1 MEYVKLGLL
10 LFCLANAGVKFTNAT
25 CAIGA
30 AIYGPED
37 SITDDK
43 PSGHIVAVYKK
54 ETGADYNTASIDEPY
69 AEYFD
74 VSIFKEGTG
83 TGAVQTLIVR
93 TKANISELRDGK
105 DDRPVITPSVSVR
118 CVDGTVPTLPTAWTY
133 TVHDT
138 NNKAPSFPE
147 EIPTINADI
156 KGWAAETVYGTINIT
171 DLDRTKEFAAI
182 DSITVTSD
190 TDPIPVVASLEPI
203 GDKHPW
209 VTPLSIKL
217 VDGNVK
223 LGNHT
228 VTLVATNG
236 LHKTETKFTI
246 EVTKSSASALAGTF
260 FTVTL
265 LSLITSKIN
274 NY

>member
-10 LFCLANAGVKFTNAT
+10 LFCLANAGVKFTNAL
-25 CAIGA
+25 CPIGVA
-30 AIYGPED
+30 VYGPED

-43 PSGHIVAVYKK
+43 QSGHIVAVYKNGA
-54 ETGADYNTASIDEPY
+54 GADFNTALIDVAS

-74 VSIFKEGTG
+74 GIIFKEGTG
-83 TGAVQTLIVR
+83 GETQSLIVR

-105 DDRPVITPSVSVR
+105 DDRPVITPFVSVQ
-118 CVDGTVPTLPTAWTY
+118 CVDGSVTANPIAWTY

-190 TDPIPVVASLEPI
+190 TDPVPVVASLEPI

-246 EVTKSSASALAGTF
+246 EVTKSSASALVGTF

-265 LSLITSKIN
+265 LSLITSKIK

>member
-10 LFCLANAGVKFTNAT
+10 LFCLANAGVKFTNAI
-25 CAIGA
+25 CPIGVA
-30 AIYGPED
+30 VYGPED

-43 PSGHIVAVYKK
+43 PSGHIVAVYKN
-54 ETGADYNTASIDEPY
+54 GVNADFNTAHIDEVS

-74 VSIFKEGTG
+74 AIIFKEGTG
-83 TGAVQTLIVR
+83 GTVQSLIVR

-105 DDRPVITPSVSVR
+105 VDRPVITPVVTVR
-118 CVDGTVPTLPTAWTY
+118 CVDNSEDTVPTWTY

-246 EVTKSSASALAGTF
+246 EVTKSSASALVGTF

-265 LSLITSKIN
+265 LSLITSKIT